1 MATVSG
7 QLKDASIKGKPRDLM
22 NMIFNV
28 APSDTPFLTMC
39 GKSSASQ
46 TLHEWQTDTLASPGE
61 NSVLEG
67 ADTTTFSESYTT
79 ELSNRTQIL
88 KKAINVSGTAQ
99 AVEQAG
105 VSKQYAYQ
113 MALRTKEL
121 KKDVEYALLQNKVAR
136 SDNGS
141 SEGRLMTGLPCWMQT
156 NYATEDGTK
165 ATLTSTACTAGTTRV
180 PTEAMLKAL
189 LTDIYNAGGNPD
201 QIMMAPDIRVK
212 MSEVL
217 SGGATKIE
225 KAERKKATAVIDV
238 YVSDFGSLKLV
249 PNRVQAFEPFSKT
262 CAFVLD
268 PQYWKVAY
276 LRGFKEERLAVT
288 GDSMKGHILVECTL
302 EARNDASSGVLADLK
317 SA

>member
-1 MATVSG
+1 MANTVSG

-22 NMIFNV
+22 DMIFNV
-28 APSDTPFLTMC
+28 APTDTPFLTMC

-46 TLHEWQTDTLASPGE
+46 TLHEWQTDTLASPAE

-67 ADTTTFSESYTT
+67 ADTTVFSESYTT
-79 ELSNRTQIL
+79 ELSNKTQIL

-99 AVEQAG
+99 AVKQAG
-105 VSKQYAYQ
+105 VSRQYAYQ

-121 KKDVEYALLQNKVAR
+121 KKDVEYALLQNKLAR
-136 SDNGS
+136 ADNGTN
-141 SEGRLMTGLPCWMQT
+141 GRLMTGLPCWMQT
-156 NYATEDGTK
+156 NYAGGASGAK
-165 ATLTSTACTAGTTRV
+165 ATTSAACTAGTTRV

-201 QIMMAPDIRVK
+201 RIMMAPDIRVK

-217 SGGATKIE
+217 TGGGTKME
-225 KAERKKATAVIDV
+225 KAETKKATAVIDV

-249 PNRVQAFEPFSKT
+249 PNRVQAYETFSKT

-268 PQYWKVAY
+268 PQYWKVPY
-276 LRGFKEERLAVT
+276 LRGCREERRAVT
-288 GDSMKGHILVECTL
+288 CDSLKGHVLLRCTL
-302 EARNDASSGVLADLK
+302 
-317 SA
+317 

>member
-7 QLKDASIKGKPRDLM
+7 QLKDASVKGKPRDLM
-22 NMIFNV
+22 DMIFNV
-28 APSDTPFLTMC
+28 APTDTPFLTMC
-39 GKSSASQ
+39 GKSTASQ
-46 TLHEWQTDTLASPGE
+46 TLHEWQTDTLASPAE
-61 NSVLEG
+61 NSALEG
-67 ADTTTFSESYTT
+67 ADTTVFSESYTT
-79 ELSNRTQIL
+79 ELSNKTQIL

-99 AVEQAG
+99 AVKQAG

-121 KKDVEYALLQNKVAR
+121 KKDVEYALLQNKVSRA
-136 SDNGS
+136 DNGS
-141 SEGRLMTGLPCWMQT
+141 NEGRLMTGLPCWMQT
-156 NYATEDGTK
+156 NYAGGASGAK
-165 ATLTSTACTAGTTRV
+165 ATTAAACTAGTTRV
-180 PTEAMLKAL
+180 PTESMLKAL

-201 QIMMAPDIRVK
+201 RIMMAPDIRVK

-225 KAERKKATAVIDV
+225 KAERKNATAVIDV

-249 PNRVQAFEPFSKT
+249 PNRVQAFETFSKT

-276 LRGFKEERLAVT
+276 LRGFREERLAVT
-288 GDSMKGHILVECTL
+288 GDSLKGHVLVECTL